1 MRFFFKKQ
9 CIFKAFVQNPCFVRL
24 HLCTKGDFYC
34 LFSSLLAIGTF
45 GQLGPLG
52 NWNWII
58 GTLGQL
64 GPLGNWDKIVK
75 IKQLQ

>member
-1 MRFFFKKQ
+1 MRFFFKKP
-9 CIFKAFVQNPCFVRL
+9 CIFKAFVKNPCFVRL
-24 HLCTKGDFYC
+24 YLCTRGDFYC
-34 LFSSLLAIGTF
+34 LFSSLLAIGF

-52 NWNWII
+52 NWNLII

-75 IKQLQ
+75 IRQLQ